1 MVQLRPGMIVH
12 AKKLDLHSDNIVLGF
27 SAPRGQ
33 KFSVL
38 LLGWEDPKALSK
50 ISAEEF
56 LRNAGWTFQE
66 DNKEEKKQ

>member
-1 MVQLRPGMIVH
+1 MVQLTPGMVVH
-12 AKKLDLHSDNIVLGF
+12 AKKLDLQSGNITLGF

-38 LLGWEDPKALSK
+38 LLGAEDPKALSR

-56 LRNAGWTFQE
+56 LRNAGWTFSE
-66 DNKEEKKQ
+66 DNK